1 MLQSD
6 HIFPLKPLDKD
17 LLENSQSV
25 CGWVWCVCVC
35 IYEKTWAS
43 FHPSSQMGRSMCV
56 FVFPISLII
65 FTDSLLWLSLW
76 IPGMCTFTLF
86 CSSVEHVCVFI
97 WFDFYLTQEL
107 RSLSTKARELLQ
119 DLCAPA
125 LLNAWLSRQSDL
137 AYGQRMRWV
146 SLVWTAV
153 WVFHILEA
161 SRELVYVY
169 LLPQITSRW
178 RWSYA
183 VERKAYSWHT
193 GV

>member
-17 LLENSQSV
+17 LLENYSPCAYV
-25 CGWVWCVCVC
+25 CVCVYVRKPELHFAPPPKWEGVC
-35 IYEKTWAS
+35 VCLFFPSAS
-43 FHPSSQMGRSMCV
+43 SYSQTL
-56 FVFPISLII
+56 P
-65 FTDSLLWLSLW
+65 LLCLSLW

-86 CSSVEHVCVFI
+86 CSSVEHVCAFM

-107 RSLSTKARELLQ
+107 RRSLSTKARELLQ

-125 LLNAWLSRQSDL
+125 LLHAWLSRQSDL

-153 WVFHILEA
+153 WVFHILEGC
-161 SRELVYVY
+161 REFVYVY
-169 LLPQITSRW
+169 LLTSNNFQ
-178 RWSYA
+178 
-183 VERKAYSWHT
+183 VEMIVRSRAK
-193 GV
+193 GF